1 MPHVRHYQSVAD
13 LSTAIPVFPLT
24 GVVLLPRAQL
34 PLNVFE
40 PRYLAMIDAVLAG
53 SRLLGIVQPDKRG
66 LTDEGQSPKG
76 KLAPLREIGTVG
88 RLTALQETED
98 GRYIISLTGVARF
111 RIEREH
117 ETREEFRQFD
127 VDYRPFAADL
137 AAEPDH
143 ADVDRVHLLNVL
155 RSYLSS
161 NDLTADWSAINSAST
176 EFLVNTLAMIAPY
189 GTEEKQAL
197 LQAEDLKARA
207 DILIALAEMDMAT
220 PEDGSGT
227 KLQ

>member
-1 MPHVRHYQSVAD
+1 MPVAKYTAVQD
-13 LSTAIPVFPLT
+13 LETEIPVFPLT
-24 GVVLLPRAQL
+24 GVILLPRTQL
-34 PLNVFE
+34 PLNIFE

-66 LTDEGQSPKG
+66 LTDDGQSPRG
-76 KLAPLREIGTVG
+76 KTAPVRDIGSVG
-88 RLTALQETED
+88 RLTALQETDD

-111 RIEREH
+111 RIEREI
-117 ETREEFRQFD
+117 ETEDPFRRFS
-127 VDYRPFAADL
+127 VDYSDFAHDL
-137 AAEPDH
+137 RAGDRDDET
-143 ADVDRVHLLNVL
+143 VDRAHLLDVL
-155 RSYLSS
+155 KSYLST

-197 LQAEDLKARA
+197 LQAHDLRSRA
-207 DILIALAEMDMAT
+207 ETLITLAEMDMAT
-220 PEDGSGT
+220 PDDGSGT